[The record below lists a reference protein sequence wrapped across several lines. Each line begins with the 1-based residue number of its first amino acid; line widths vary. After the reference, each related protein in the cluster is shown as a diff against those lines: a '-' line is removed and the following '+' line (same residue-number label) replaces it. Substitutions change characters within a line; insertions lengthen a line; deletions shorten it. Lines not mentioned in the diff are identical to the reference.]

1 MLDSGEK
8 ILGDLAFVASRRLA
22 QIFLRLTLVGIFEVE
37 FASGFWQ
44 ESANSERIS
53 DGILK

>member
-1 MLDSGEK
+1 M
-8 ILGDLAFVASRRLA
+8 ASRRLA
-22 QIFLRLTLVGIFEVE
+22 QIFLRFTLVGIFEGE

-44 ESANSERIS
+44 ESANSGRIG